1 MPPPP
6 TSYLLDNTGYDMAT
20 HPAESA
26 DWVNVVGAQILQ
38 GYRNDLLSSGGEEGA
53 RKQFERWLNPPGR
66 TLSWLVSFND
76 SAELTPGSDRGHLR
90 QPRQDVPA
98 AVEREDAARRRP
110 GENPVRDRR
119 RLCG

>member
-1 MPPPP
+1 
-6 TSYLLDNTGYDMAT
+6 MAT

-66 TLSWLVSFND
+66 ALSWLVSLNP
-76 SAELTPGSDRGHLR
+76 SGA
-90 QPRQDVPA
+90 
-98 AVEREDAARRRP
+98 DARTRSR
-110 GENPVRDRR
+110 
-119 RLCG
+119 